1 MLERRS
7 AIRLAKLISQFRG
20 NRRANVAINFALAL
34 IPILISIGCAVD
46 YSLAVRM
53 RSKMQAAADA
63 ASVGSISQSS
73 PGYAAA
79 EAMSSNGSVAAGVTD
94 AKNIFMGNLCGP
106 QQSGGCTNVT
116 GYSNLTVT
124 PTVTKSSSALTSVVS
139 FSASVPVVF
148 LKVIGFQ
155 TLTISGTSSSSA
167 AMSTYLDFYLLLDVS
182 GSMGLPS
189 TPAEAVRMQA
199 INPDNKVQY
208 PTGCTLACH
217 FAPQGS
223 ACTDDPNVTPPTNY
237 PANPPTTTTN
247 YTQQYSTNSYCMG
260 YIYSR
265 LSQSALSTMINA
277 ASSATGTFGLKQKP
291 GLPDKM
297 LKNSSGVQTLN
308 NSLTGPNSLIAGNSA
323 SLSYSLTAATSCP
336 TDGTDACIQLRLD
349 AVGYA
354 VTQLLTQANATEAQT
369 NVTNQFRV
377 GLYPFIEQL
386 YSYFPLTTALNG
398 STTNS
403 STINYAA
410 ANLATLLD
418 TNMNSNLGSGGTHI
432 DVALNS
438 ANTLITNVGNG
449 SSSTNTQPFV
459 FLVTDGAQDPQSKG
473 VPNGGWSGSNHATVL
488 SNSAQVS
495 FPNACQTLKSRGIII
510 GVLYIPYQ
518 TISPVN
524 SSFANDEDDAANN
537 NIPNIPPSL
546 QACASP
552 NFFFTASTPQAINT
566 ALQQMFNQSLV
577 TAHITN

>member
-1 MLERRS
+1 MPKRRFS
-7 AIRLAKLISQFRG
+7 GRLAKLFSRFAG
-20 NRRANVAINFALAL
+20 NSKGNVAVIFAIAS
-34 IPILISIGCAVD
+34 IPILTAIGCAVD

-53 RSKMQAAADA
+53 KSKMQAAADA

-73 PGYAAA
+73 PAYAAA
-79 EAMSSNGSVAAGVTD
+79 EAMSGNGTVSAGVTD
-94 AKNIFMGNLCGP
+94 ASNIFNGNM
-106 QQSGGCTNVT
+106 QNVA

-124 PTVTKSSSALTSVVS
+124 PTVTKTNSTLNSVVT
-139 FSASVPVVF
+139 FSAQVPTNF
-148 LKVIGFQ
+148 LQVIGYQ
-155 TLTISGTSSSSA
+155 SLTINGTSTSNA
-167 AMSTYLDFYLLLDVS
+167 AMSTYLDFYLTLDVS

-189 TPAEAVRMQA
+189 TAAEMTRLSAV
-199 INPDNKVQY
+199 NPDNKVQY

-217 FAPQGS
+217 FTPQNS
-223 ACTDDPNVTPPTNY
+223 ACTDDSNVTPPTNY
-237 PANPPTTTTN
+237 PAVPTTTTSF
-247 YTQQYSTNSYCMG
+247 TQQYSTNGYCMG

-265 LSQSALSTMINA
+265 LSQSALTTMITA
-277 ASSATGTFGLKQKP
+277 ASSATGTYGLKQVP

-297 LKNSSGVQTLN
+297 LKNSSNQQILN
-308 NSLTGPNSLIAGNSA
+308 NSLSGPNSLLTGNSN

-354 VTQLLTQANATEAQT
+354 VTQLLATAYNTELST
-369 NVTNQFRV
+369 NVPNQFRI

-386 YSYFPLTTALNG
+386 YSYFPLTTSING

-418 TNMNSNLGSGGTHI
+418 TNMNSSLGSGGTHI

-438 ANTLITNVGNG
+438 MNSTITTVGNG
-449 SSSTNTQPFV
+449 TASTNTQPFV
-459 FLVTDGAQDPQSKG
+459 FLVTDGAQDPQTKG

-488 SNSAQVS
+488 NNASQVTY
-495 FPNACQTLKSRGIII
+495 PNACQTLKNRGIII

-524 SSFANDEDDAANN
+524 ASFANDEDDAANN
-537 NIPNIPPSL
+537 NIANIPASL

-552 NFFFTASTPQAINT
+552 NFFFTASSPAAIT
-566 ALQQMFNQSLV
+566 AALQQMFNQSLI